1 MRLYRV
7 LLLKIVLARL
17 QILGK
22 VSDLFVPDSLEE
34 LDGFDAELSPM
45 VVAEYFL
52 ETQREIE
59 MSLPGALWME
69 IDTAG
74 GLSFMNCLVR
84 ILLTDCGEKL

>member
-52 ETQREIE
+52 EAQR
-59 MSLPGALWME
+59 
-69 IDTAG
+69 
-74 GLSFMNCLVR
+74 
-84 ILLTDCGEKL
+84 